1 VDQNDQNSLPR
12 RANAFAGKEWIRG
25 ALLTLA
31 ALALT
36 STGCRQPSASG
47 SKSSGASGPLQQAR
61 ALFEQGQLDAA
72 LAKSLDPSVDGPE
85 ALCLQGEIWAKK
97 AESAPL
103 PAPGDTTERPPEFK
117 PEELRAIDLFERV
130 RSSRPTMS
138 GAHLGL
144 ASLLAPHAVR
154 RFELSQAGRRVSG
167 ARAGK
172 GAAPAPPAPAD
183 QPDFSIRR
191 VVGLYQEAVKNEAT
205 GTRAVDE
212 LLRFALRVKET
223 EAAGW
228 AHAEGISRDRENPAR
243 LVQFGDFLRKE
254 RGDRHGAIEQYR
266 QALIWRPDDRE
277 TKTNLATLYIEL
289 AREHLAAQQW
299 GAAQMMFDEARKY
312 VSDTT
317 SPQGLQ
323 IQAGLSE
330 LNAIRRPDQR

>member
-1 VDQNDQNSLPR
+1 MLC
-12 RANAFAGKEWIRG
+12 
-25 ALLTLA
+25 
-31 ALALT
+31 LALPAG
-36 STGCRQPSASG
+36 GCRRPTADRG
-47 SKSSGASGPLQQAR
+47 SKSDTVGGPLAQAH

-72 LAKSLDPSVDGPE
+72 LARSLDPSVEGPE

-103 PAPGDTTERPPEFK
+103 PTPVPGETMERPPEFK
-117 PEELRAIDLFERV
+117 PEELRAIELFERV
-130 RSSRPTMS
+130 RTLKPTMS
-138 GAHLGL
+138 DAHLGL
-144 ASLLAPHAVR
+144 ATVLVPHAIR
-154 RFELSQAGRRVSG
+154 RFELTQASKRAPG
-167 ARAGK
+167 AKGGK
-172 GAAPAPPAPAD
+172 GAVAAAPAPAD

-191 VVGLYQEAVKNEAT
+191 VVGLYQEALKYEAT

-228 AHAEGISRDRENPAR
+228 AYAEGISRDRESPTR
-243 LVQFGDFLRKE
+243 LIQFGDFLRKE

-266 QALIWRPDDRE
+266 QALIWRSDDAE
-277 TKTNLATLYIEL
+277 TKAKLATLYIEL

-312 VSDTT
+312 VSDSS